1 MKDLIIGAITKY
13 NYEQIEPWINSIE
26 KSGFDGHKALIVYD
40 IDVETANKIVA
51 KGFRLFGFDRDAVGN
66 FTYPARENFSI
77 MVERFIH
84 AWYFISQIDDPI
96 RNVIWTDVK
105 DVIFQRNPSE
115 WFDENFTFGSRRHII
130 VGSENFRYKDE
141 PWNKNNMTLSF
152 GPMIYERV
160 KNNPVF
166 CAGVIAGEKDYIVD
180 LFKEVFL
187 MCRGCPAEI
196 PGGGGPDQAALNII
210 LSLKP
215 YEKVVE
221 FSSTDDDWVAHL
233 GTSMP
238 AILSGSGGIGEEYMR
253 NPSSLNT
260 FKQTMLDNDPV
271 MLDGVVRNHL
281 GQPYVIV
288 HQYDRVKDWKP
299 VIEKKYRG

>member
-13 NYEQIEPWINSIE
+13 DYDKIEPWVNSIE

-40 IDVETANKIVA
+40 IDAATSNKLVA
-51 KGFRLFGFDRDAVGN
+51 KGFRLFGFNKDEAGN
-66 FTYPARENFSI
+66 FSYPAREGFSI

-84 AWYFISQIDDPI
+84 AWYFLSQIEDPI
-96 RNVIWTDVK
+96 RKVIWTDVK

-115 WFDENFTFGSRRHII
+115 WFDDDFTMRENII

-141 PWNKNNMTLSF
+141 PWNRNNMTQAF
-152 GPMIYERV
+152 GPLLYDNM
-160 KNNPVF
+160 KNKPVY
-166 CAGVIAGEKDYIVD
+166 CAGVIAGDKDHVID
-180 LFKEVFL
+180 LFKNIFL
-187 MCRGCPAEI
+187 MCRGSAPEI
-196 PGGGGPDQAALNII
+196 PGGGGPDQAALNIC

-215 YEKVVE
+215 YDAITR
-221 FSSTDDDWVAHL
+221 FTSTDDDWVAHL

-238 AILSGSGGIGEEYMR
+238 AILSGAGGIGEEYMR
-253 NPSSLNT
+253 NPDSINT

-271 MLDGVVRNHL
+271 MIDGVVRNHL

-288 HQYDRVKDWKP
+288 HQYDRVRDWKP